1 MTMPDATAVMMNDVC
16 GENNINMLDS
26 RSIESVSSMLYVV
39 EARVL
44 YQCYEVEAWN
54 FSIATSVIFV
64 IITGT
69 VQ

>member
-1 MTMPDATAVMMNDVC
+1 MPDATAVMMNDVC

-44 YQCYEVEAWN
+44 YRCYEVEAWN
-54 FSIATSVIFV
+54 FSIATSVMFV